1 MSQAEGRVENYRF
14 DDFYID
20 AANRQLWR
28 NGALRSLNSKYFDV
42 LLLLVSHSGQLVE
55 KSRIFEEVWAGVF
68 VTDAALTQCIKDIRR
83 QLGDDASNPRYI
95 KTVPKHGYIFIGDVA
110 TAHADE
116 PVAASSQGAPL
127 PERVSGAMTAAGVRM
142 SLPVAAA
149 GRNGAASRAPSRPY
163 KFLDY
168 YTEQDATLFF
178 GREFEVET
186 VCSQILAHRSFILH
200 GRSGVGKSSIIRA
213 GLMPSLKSDG
223 HQVFV
228 IRSFTDPL
236 QQMTSALSRI
246 AEIDAQAPRNSS
258 LAELLQ
264 SAETA
269 RPARLVIFFLDQFE
283 EFFSLL
289 PEEPRRK
296 FIDTIADLIADES
309 SPLRLVFALR
319 EDMLA
324 EMSQLKSA
332 IPEIFHHEYRL
343 KRLDRAQAAL
353 AITRPASAVGCDY
366 EPQLVERLLD
376 DLSDEET
383 IDPPQ
388 LQIVC
393 DNLYDSRGASG
404 ELTLSIYERLGGASQ
419 ILAGYLERVLRR
431 FNAAELQ
438 AVKEILTAM
447 ISAEAQRLVLRG
459 AELDARM
466 KSRAVGGPVRI
477 EQLIDEL
484 VAARVVRR
492 RSQEGESW
500 LELAHDFLTPEV
512 SRWLTEDDIA
522 LKRARGIIE
531 RAMENYLAHDLLIDV
546 DALDVIL
553 PFDEQ
558 LGLTGEEADLLML
571 SLLNRARPA
580 PEWLVKSS
588 PSARSLV
595 CEASKNPEPEVRLR
609 VVEAARLV
617 AGEEMKALLRRVALW
632 DGNLMVRK
640 AASIELANWL
650 GGGAEE
656 ILSENI
662 EGENIGIVRRAIS
675 LAMIRDY
682 DKRLVQLS
690 HLSIP
695 VSLLVVSALMW
706 VRLRRGGAEIVQQG
720 IGGTLGGAVSG
731 IVGGLMLGSGLSMA
745 RHATAFEALS
755 LVMVL
760 ISLGFFIGAIGGFG
774 VSLGMISAARVAYRH
789 SRWWSVVG
797 GAAGGAIV
805 GGSTKLLG
813 VDTVRSLFG
822 QTPDGITGAFEGA
835 VIGVGVSLGA
845 ILVAAFMPRAR
856 TLQKVLGACLGAMC
870 AGILLT
876 VIGGNLFSG
885 SLEIVARLFA
895 DSQMRMEPLAP
906 FFGEVHFG
914 QTTQIILGAIEGLL
928 FGAGV
933 MGGIELFSRP
943 RSGWYSLRD

>member
-1 MSQAEGRVENYRF
+1 
-14 DDFYID
+14 
-20 AANRQLWR
+20 
-28 NGALRSLNSKYFDV
+28 
-42 LLLLVSHSGQLVE
+42 
-55 KSRIFEEVWAGVF
+55 
-68 VTDAALTQCIKDIRR
+68 
-83 QLGDDASNPRYI
+83 
-95 KTVPKHGYIFIGDVA
+95 
-110 TAHADE
+110 
-116 PVAASSQGAPL
+116 
-127 PERVSGAMTAAGVRM
+127 
-142 SLPVAAA
+142 
-149 GRNGAASRAPSRPY
+149 
-163 KFLDY
+163 
-168 YTEQDATLFF
+168 
-178 GREFEVET
+178 
-186 VCSQILAHRSFILH
+186 
-200 GRSGVGKSSIIRA
+200 
-213 GLMPSLKSDG
+213 
-223 HQVFV
+223 
-228 IRSFTDPL
+228 
-236 QQMTSALSRI
+236 
-246 AEIDAQAPRNSS
+246 
-258 LAELLQ
+258 
-264 SAETA
+264 
-269 RPARLVIFFLDQFE
+269 
-283 EFFSLL
+283 
-289 PEEPRRK
+289 
-296 FIDTIADLIADES
+296 
-309 SPLRLVFALR
+309 
-319 EDMLA
+319 
-324 EMSQLKSA
+324 
-332 IPEIFHHEYRL
+332 
-343 KRLDRAQAAL
+343 
-353 AITRPASAVGCDY
+353 
-366 EPQLVERLLD
+366 
-376 DLSDEET
+376 
-383 IDPPQ
+383 
-388 LQIVC
+388 
-393 DNLYDSRGASG
+393 
-404 ELTLSIYERLGGASQ
+404 
-419 ILAGYLERVLRR
+419 
-431 FNAAELQ
+431 
-438 AVKEILTAM
+438 
-447 ISAEAQRLVLRG
+447 
-459 AELDARM
+459 
-466 KSRAVGGPVRI
+466 
-477 EQLIDEL
+477 QLIDEL